1 MQEQPTN
8 EDIEDIAVVNKD
20 LKKADRML
28 RNESARARR
37 KELKQVR
44 EIKLMNEWAK
54 SRRARKSEK

>member
-1 MQEQPTN
+1 MQEQVTD
-8 EDIEDIAVVNKD
+8 EDAAIVNKD

>member
-8 EDIEDIAVVNKD
+8 EDIEDIVVVSKD

-54 SRRARKSEK
+54 SRRSRKSEK